1 MYAKWEIVI
10 KVTLGMYGALVF
22 WPSHAEIFEFQE
34 DTYLQEYL
42 PLLLW
47 ENNIPRALCLDCFK
61 LKFI

>member
-10 KVTLGMYGALVF
+10 KVTLGIYGA
-22 WPSHAEIFEFQE
+22 PSHAEIFEFQE

-47 ENNIPRALCLDCFK
+47 ENNIPRALCLNCFK